1 MGDGMKLSVAGL
13 FALLLSV
20 VGLDMYAQQAAGY
33 YFYARQNGTTAELLD
48 TNDKVV
54 KSWTFNSGDRTGYS
68 TYLLPGGTVLRT
80 VVNSGNSFTGGPIC
94 GKVQKVSWDGTL
106 LWNYTYSTTN
116 YCSHHDI
123 HPMPNGNVLLI
134 AYERRSAS
142 EASAMGSTKS
152 IEMWPDK
159 IVEVKPTGATTGEV
173 VWEWKAWDHLVQS
186 ADPSKP
192 NYASNVADRPEL
204 LNINYKTAKD
214 WMHAN
219 GLDYNPVLDQITFS
233 SHALN
238 EIYVI
243 DHSTTTAE
251 AAGHTGGNSGK
262 GGDILYRWGNPA
274 AYNTAG
280 TAVINVTH
288 DAHWVEPGHPNAG
301 QLACFNNGGTSSNST
316 VDFVKA
322 PVSGFSYLKS
332 AGSAFEPVSYS
343 SRIVGNGKTTNMGN
357 SVQLANGNSVIC
369 IALAARFY
377 EVTPAGATVFTKTI
391 ASSGGGGPSGL
402 PQVQHY
408 SDCEVYNDM
417 AVQAKAGKRKVCV
430 GESVQLTA
438 ESFGT
443 GQYSYKWSP
452 SEGLSSVNVA
462 NPIMT
467 ATKSMTYYVTISN
480 GSCSATSGVYVEV
493 YGKPSTSAIAGASK
507 SAPESTQSY
516 SVTGGE
522 GSVFEWNIDG
532 GAIVSGNGSKSIS
545 VKWGAIAG
553 MGTVSVRE
561 KNVAGCFGDNKTLS
575 VTLTSGTAFSAEP
588 SNISFAAA
596 GESKTVVLS
605 NAGTWTA
612 TEELSWISMDKVTGT
627 GDGSVIITA
636 DKNTS
641 SEARTGSISMKSGQ
655 TTVIVTVSQNAAD
668 MVTTAVDTMFFSSVQ
683 GNQSADITS
692 SAAWSAQTSDKWISV
707 SNKSGAGG
715 LSGSIMVSVA
725 QNTGLSGRTGTVV
738 ITAGSASKTLYIV
751 QSGNDNASSN
761 TQYVKFSVDMK
772 GFTVNTT
779 GVHVTGDFQE
789 AAGLEGGNWQSNTA
803 RLTQEG
809 NSTMYSGIYQIPT
822 HHVYQYK
829 FLNGDQFYDSE
840 IVPEASQVGY
850 EFNDNRWFIADST
863 IGDTIYIGPLQYSGN
878 AKTSELM
885 TRFTVNMS
893 KYNPDKNAIVKLLL
907 FDSNHANGQSVKMHS
922 FDGTKFEVL
931 HYAPI
936 NTTYNYVF
944 NSQIPSGIT
953 EVIGDDCGKEG
964 KRNHVVSADAVLP
977 VVCFNECVDCIATT
991 VAETVNNSQAR
1002 LYPNPANDIIIIE
1015 SPFEQWMIEIKDILG
1030 RTITSVGTNY
1040 TPQQRI
1046 DISEL
1051 PSGMYRVEIRSDNT
1065 IQSILQFVK

>member
-1 MGDGMKLSVAGL
+1 MNVKIAVFLG
-13 FALLLSV
+13 LLLGLI
-20 VGLDMYAQQAAGY
+20 GLDMYAQQASGY

-54 KSWTFNSGDRTGYS
+54 KTWTFNSGDRTGYS

-80 VVNSGNSFTGGPIC
+80 VVNSGNSFQGGPIC

-106 LWNYTYSTTN
+106 LWNYTYSTAN

-142 EASAMGSTKS
+142 EASAMGSTQS

-186 ADPSKP
+186 VNPNKP

-204 LNINYKTAKD
+204 LNINYKTSKD

-274 AYNTAG
+274 AYNTSG

-322 PVSGFSYLKS
+322 PVSGFTYLKS
-332 AGSAFEPVSYS
+332 AGRAFEPVSYS

-357 SVQLANGNSVIC
+357 SVQLANGNSLIC

-377 EVTPAGATVFTKTI
+377 EVTPAGTTVFTKTI
-391 ASSGGGGPSGL
+391 SSGGGGGGPSGL
-402 PQVQHY
+402 PQAQHY
-408 SDCEVYNDM
+408 TDCEVYNDM
-417 AVQAKAGKRKVCV
+417 AVQAKSRKRKVCV
-430 GESVQLTA
+430 GESVQLMA

-443 GQYSYKWSP
+443 GQYSYTWSP
-452 SEGLSSVNVA
+452 SEGLSNVNVA
-462 NPIMT
+462 NPILT
-467 ATKSMTYYVTISN
+467 ATKSTTYYVTISN
-480 GSCSATSGVYVEV
+480 GGCSATSGVYVEV
-493 YGKPSTSAIAGASK
+493 YDKPSTSGIAGAST

-522 GSVFEWNIDG
+522 GSVFEWSIDG

-553 MGTVSVRE
+553 TGTVSVRE
-561 KNVAGCFGDNKTLS
+561 KNSAGCYGDTKTLS
-575 VTLTSGTAFSAEP
+575 VTLTSGTAFTVAP
-588 SNISFAAA
+588 SNISFMAS

-605 NAGTWTA
+605 NAGSWTA

-636 DKNTS
+636 DKNAS

-655 TTVIVTVSQNAAD
+655 TTVIVSVSQNGAD
-668 MVTTAVDTMFFSSVQ
+668 MVAAAVDTMFFSADQ
-683 GNQSADITS
+683 GNQSAEITS
-692 SAAWSAQTSDKWISV
+692 SAAWSAQTSDTWIGV

-725 QNTGLSGRTGTVV
+725 QNTSLSGRIGSVR
-738 ITAGSASKTLYIV
+738 ITAGTATTTLYIV
-751 QSGNDNASSN
+751 QSGNNNAASN
-761 TQYVKFSVDMK
+761 KQYVKFSVDMK

-803 RLTQEG
+803 PLKREG
-809 NSTMYSGIYQIPT
+809 TSTIYSG
-822 HHVYQYK
+822 VYQVISNAVYQFK

-885 TRFTVNMS
+885 TRFKVNML
-893 KYNPDKNAIVKLLL
+893 KYNPDKNAIVKVLF
-907 FDSNHANGQSVKMHS
+907 FDSIQSNGKVVKMHS
-922 FDGTKFEVL
+922 FDGKIFEVL

-944 NSQIPSGIT
+944 YSQIPSGIT
-953 EVIGDDCGKEG
+953 EVIGADCGKEG
-964 KRNHVVSADAVLP
+964 KRNHIVSNDAVLP
-977 VVCFNECVDCIATT
+977 VVCFNECLDCIATT
-991 VAETVNNSQAR
+991 VSETVNNSQAR
-1002 LYPNPANDIIIIE
+1002 VYPNPAKDIIIIE
-1015 SPFEQWMIEIKDILG
+1015 SPFEKWKIVIKDMLG
-1030 RTITSVGTNY
+1030 RTITSVGMNY

-1051 PSGMYRVEIRSDNT
+1051 PSGMYKVEIWSDT
-1065 IQSILQFVK
+1065 MVESILQFVK

>member
-1 MGDGMKLSVAGL
+1 MKSL
-13 FALLLSV
+13 FLAIVLLITPALLFNV
-20 VGLDMYAQQAAGY
+20 VAQQAPGY

-106 LWNYTYSTTN
+106 LWNYTYSTAN

-142 EASAMGSTKS
+142 EAAAMGSIKA

-192 NYASNVADRPEL
+192 NYAANVADRPEL
-204 LNINYKTAKD
+204 LNINYKTSKD

-251 AAGHTGGNSGK
+251 AASHKGGNSGK

-274 AYNTAG
+274 AYNTSG

-301 QLACFNNGGTSSNST
+301 QLACFNNGGTSSFST
-316 VDFVKA
+316 VDFVKT
-322 PVSGFSYLKS
+322 PTTGFTYAKTTGTAYEPISYT
-332 AGSAFEPVSYS
+332 

-357 SVQLANGNSVIC
+357 SIQLPNGNSVIC

-377 EVTPAGATVFTKTI
+377 EITPSGTVVFTKTI
-391 ASSGGGGPSGL
+391 SGGGGGGPSGL

-417 AVQAKAGKRKVCV
+417 GVQAKASKRKVCM

-443 GQYSYKWSP
+443 GQYSYRWSP
-452 SEGLSSVNVA
+452 SEGLSDANIA
-462 NPIMT
+462 NPILT
-467 ATKSMTYYVTISN
+467 ATQSGTYSVTIS
-480 GSCSATSGVYVEV
+480 GSGCSAMSGVYVEV
-493 YGKPSTSAIAGASK
+493 YGKPATSAIAGAAK
-507 SAPESTQSY
+507 SATESIQSY
-516 SVTGGE
+516 SVTGGD
-522 GSVFEWNIDG
+522 GSVYEWSIDG

-545 VKWGAIAG
+545 VRWGAVAG
-553 MGTVSVRE
+553 MGSVSVRE
-561 KNVAGCFGDNKTLS
+561 KNVANCYGDSKTLS
-575 VTLTSGTAFSAEP
+575 VTLTSGSVLTVEP
-588 SNISFAAA
+588 SSVSFAAV
-596 GESKTVVLS
+596 GESKSVVLS

-612 TEELSWISMDKVTGT
+612 TEDLSWISTDKVTGT

-636 DKNTS
+636 EKNIS
-641 SEARTGSISMKSGQ
+641 AEARTGSINMKSGQ
-655 TTVIVTVSQNAAD
+655 TTVTVTVVQNASD
-668 MVTTAVDTMFFSSVQ
+668 MVVAAVDTMYFGAVS

-692 SAAWSAQTSDKWISV
+692 SVAWNAQTSDKWISV
-707 SNKSGAGG
+707 TNKSGAGG
-715 LSGSIMVSVA
+715 LSGAIVVSVG
-725 QNTGLSGRTGTVV
+725 QNVGISRRVGKVV
-738 ITAGSASKTLYIV
+738 ITAGTATDEIYIA
-751 QSGNDNASSN
+751 QSGNTNPSSSK
-761 TQYVKFSVDMK
+761 QYVKFSVDMK

-803 RLTQEG
+803 RLVQEG
-809 NSTMYSGIYQIPT
+809 NSTIYSGVYRIPANY
-822 HHVYQYK
+822 VYQYK

-863 IGDTIYIGPLQYSGN
+863 LGDTLFLGALQYSGN

-885 TRFTVNMS
+885 TRFKVNMS
-893 KYNPDKNAIVKLLL
+893 KYNPDAATRVKYLL
-907 FDSNHANGQSVKMHS
+907 FDNQQTGAKAMAMHS
-922 FDGTKFEVL
+922 FDGKVYEAL
-931 HYAPI
+931 HYSPA
-936 NTTYNYVF
+936 NTNYNYVF
-944 NSQIPSGIT
+944 YSQIPFGIT
-953 EVIGDDCGKEG
+953 EVIGDDCGKDG
-964 KRNHVVSADAVLP
+964 KRNHIVREDAVLP
-977 VVCFNECVDCIATT
+977 VVCFNECSDCIATN
-991 VAETVNNSQAR
+991 VAETAHHSQTR
-1002 LYPNPANDIIIIE
+1002 LYPNPAKDILIIE
-1015 SPFEQWMIEIKDILG
+1015 SPFDAWMIEIKDILG
-1030 RTITSVGTNY
+1030 RTLSSVGTNY
-1040 TPQQRI
+1040 TPQQRM

-1051 PSGMYRVEIRSDNT
+1051 PSGIYRVEIRSDNM
-1065 IQSILQFVK
+1065 IQSTLQFVK